1 MHVPSD
7 GGYRNFRMVRIGI
20 INPNSTV
27 SMTGSIAV
35 AARLT
40 AQAGT
45 EIIAMQNDSGPA
57 SIEGPIDGAKAV
69 PGLLDRIERAER
81 SDAVEVYII
90 ACFDDTGLDA
100 ARMLTRKPV
109 IGIGEAAARVA
120 SIVARRFTV
129 ITTLPVSVP
138 ILEDNLVRYGLS
150 PFATV
155 RASGIPVLALEANG
169 EAALSIISEEIQEA
183 LRVDRADAIVLGCA
197 GMSDMARRLASLHG
211 VPVVEGVSAA
221 VRLAELLVGLE
232 LHPRQDAFATSRRSM
247 TASLAA
253 ATRSASTHSVSG
265 G

>member
-1 MHVPSD
+1 MI
-7 GGYRNFRMVRIGI
+7 RIGI

-27 SMTGSIAV
+27 SMTTSIG
-35 AARLT
+35 AAAWRA

-45 EIIAMQNDSGPA
+45 EIVAMQNDNGPA
-57 SIEGPIDGAKAV
+57 SIEGAIDGAKAV

-81 SDAVEVYII
+81 GDAVDAYII

-109 IGIGEAAARVA
+109 LGIGEAAARVA
-120 SIVARRFTV
+120 SIMAKRFTV

-155 RASGIPVLALEANG
+155 RASGIPVLALEEDG
-169 EAALSIISEEIQEA
+169 EAAVSIIGEEIREA

-197 GMSDMARRLASLHG
+197 GMADMARRLSSLHS
-211 VPVVEGVSAA
+211 VPVVEGVSSA

-232 LHPRQDAFATSRRSM
+232 LHPRQDVFAGSLM
-247 TASLAA
+247 NKTAPLIAA
-253 ATRSASTHSVSG
+253 RHLGSACSASG
-265 G
+265 A